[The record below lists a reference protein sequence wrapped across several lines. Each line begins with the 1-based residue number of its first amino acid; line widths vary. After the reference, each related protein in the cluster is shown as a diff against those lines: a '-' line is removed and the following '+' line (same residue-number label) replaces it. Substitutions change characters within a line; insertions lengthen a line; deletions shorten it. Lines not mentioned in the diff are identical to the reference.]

1 MVECGTDY
9 RLVRSGPVPLAVVVV
24 VVFQSRRDARPSSAG
39 SEWKVPHRNRIDGK
53 LVTFSG
59 IVVYLNLI
67 GSGWLVDGGK
77 S

>member
-24 VVFQSRRDARPSSAG
+24 FQRPSSAG

-67 GSGWLVDGGK
+67 GSGWLVVGVK